1 MRIGVFGGTFDP
13 PHFGHLRLAHA
24 ARDQLKLD
32 SVLWVVA
39 GQSPLKQ
46 DRALSPAE
54 SRAEMVQAA
63 IAGESS
69 FVLSRV
75 DLDRPGPHYTVDT
88 LNILAR
94 ETPGAELF
102 FIMGEDSLRDLPRW
116 RRPAELIRLAKLA
129 VCGRP
134 GAAANLE
141 TLESIIPGLSDRIVW
156 ISFVPLEIASSDI
169 QHRRR
174 DGGAVDDLLPAGV
187 LGVIERAGLYL

>member
-1 MRIGVFGGTFDP
+1 MKVGVFGGTFDP
-13 PHFGHLRLAHA
+13 PHLGHVALAHA

-32 SVLWVVA
+32 RVLWVVA
-39 GQSPLKQ
+39 GQSPLKL
-46 DRALSPAE
+46 DRQISPAE

-63 IAGESS
+63 IAGEPS

-88 LNILAR
+88 LKILAG

-102 FIMGEDSLRDLPRW
+102 FIIGEDSLRDLPRW
-116 RRPAELIRLAKLA
+116 RRPGELIKLARLA

-141 TLESIIPGLSDRIVW
+141 NLEAIIPGLSDRIVW

-169 QHRRR
+169 QRRRR
-174 DGGAVDDLLPAGV
+174 DGRPVDELLPAGV
-187 LGVIERAGLYL
+187 LEVIERAGLYL

>member
-1 MRIGVFGGTFDP
+1 GIFGGTFDP
-13 PHFGHLRLAHA
+13 PHLGHIKLAHA

-32 SVLWVVA
+32 RVLWVVA
-39 GQSPLKQ
+39 GQSPLKL

-54 SRAEMVQAA
+54 TRVEMAQAA
-63 IAGESS
+63 IAGEPS

-88 LNILAR
+88 LKILTG

-116 RRPAELIRLAKLA
+116 RNPGEIIELARLA
-129 VCGRP
+129 VCRRP
-134 GAAANLE
+134 GVSANLE
-141 TLESIIPGLSDRIVW
+141 NLESIIPGLSDRIVW

-169 QHRRR
+169 QRQRRG
-174 DGGAVDDLLPAGV
+174 GGAVESLLPAGV
-187 LGVIERAGLYL
+187 LEVIERAGLYL